1 MNTQKYI
8 ENLLKSHSL
17 KKTSARIEMLKIFL
31 NYDYALSAKE
41 VISHMKVSHDR
52 VTIYRTLGSFE
63 EHGILHK
70 ASEDSHGIRYAMC
83 SHECPEEIHSDE
95 HVHLICENCSQTYC
109 LEDIKIP
116 KIKVLEKFLAQ
127 KINYT
132 INGVCNACLS
142 SLKTTNG

>member
-1 MNTQKYI
+1 MDTQGYI
-8 ENLLKSHSL
+8 EDLLKSHSL

-41 VISHMKVSHDR
+41 IISHMKTSHDR
-52 VTIYRTLGSFE
+52 VTIYRTLSSFE

-70 ASEDSHGIRYAMC
+70 ASEDSHGIRYALC
-83 SHECPEEIHSDE
+83 SHECPEEIHADE
-95 HVHLICENCSQTYC
+95 HVHLICEKCSHTYC

-116 KIKVLEKFLAQ
+116 KVKVLEKFLAQ

-132 INGVCNACLS
+132 INGICNACLS
-142 SLKTTNG
+142 G